1 MYNLTAEIEKAVYE
15 MKVPFVWTSDFI
27 AEKYTPLDGNIISAI
42 QRYCSMLLKMIRA
55 GDWKSFFD
63 SREAPDMSPVG
74 ISIISS
80 PLSMPVTAL
89 YALEKVNTREIQS

>member
-1 MYNLTAEIEKAVYE
+1 
-15 MKVPFVWTSDFI
+15 
-27 AEKYTPLDGNIISAI
+27 
-42 QRYCSMLLKMIRA
+42 MLLKMIRA